1 MSMREIDQELV
12 ANASRLKLTFI
23 RDHMRELLENA
34 VSASMTPRE
43 TLKYFFE
50 QEVKQRDA
58 NRFRLWLM
66 AAHFP
71 VIKELST
78 FDAAFQPSLD
88 PGVFRELCT
97 LDWVSAGEN
106 VVLMGPP
113 GVGKTHIAI
122 GLGVEAVRKGLSVRF
137 YTAADLIEILR
148 KCEKDGTLEEKLK
161 EICKPKLLIIDEL
174 GFSPL
179 LPTEG
184 HLLFQLVNRRYEKK
198 SIIVT
203 SNRPPREWDLIFG
216 DTAAAQAVLDRLL
229 HHSIPLIIQGDSY
242 RLHECQLRRHLE
254 PTH

>member
-23 RDHMRELLENA
+23 RGHMRELLENA
-34 VSASMTPRE
+34 ASASMTPRE

-88 PGVFRELCT
+88 PGVSRELCT

-106 VVLMGPP
+106 VVLMGPRESEKRTSP
-113 GVGKTHIAI
+113 SALTLKRSEKAC
-122 GLGVEAVRKGLSVRF
+122 LSAF
-137 YTAADLIEILR
+137 IQ
-148 KCEKDGTLEEKLK
+148 
-161 EICKPKLLIIDEL
+161 
-174 GFSPL
+174 
-179 LPTEG
+179 LP
-184 HLLFQLVNRRYEKK
+184 
-198 SIIVT
+198 I
-203 SNRPPREWDLIFG
+203 
-216 DTAAAQAVLDRLL
+216 
-229 HHSIPLIIQGDSY
+229 
-242 RLHECQLRRHLE
+242 
-254 PTH
+254 

>member
-1 MSMREIDQELV
+1 MSKRAMDQEL
-12 ANASRLKLTFI
+12 AASASRLKLTFI
-23 RDHMRELLENA
+23 RDHMADLLENA
-34 VSASMTPRE
+34 VSAGMTPRE
-43 TLKYFFE
+43 TLKYFFD

-58 NRFRLWLM
+58 NRFHLWLM

-71 VIKELST
+71 VVKELST
-78 FDAAFQPSLD
+78 FDVSFQPCLD
-88 PGVFRELCT
+88 PGVFRELRG
-97 LDWVSAGEN
+97 LDWINSGEN

-122 GLGVEAVRKGLSVRF
+122 GLGVEALRKGISVRF
-137 YTAADLIEILR
+137 YTAAELVEILR
-148 KCEKDGTLEEKLK
+148 KAEREGALEEKLK
-161 EICKPKLLIIDEL
+161 DISKPKLLIIDEL

-216 DTAAAQAVLDRLL
+216 DSAAAQAVLDRLL
-229 HHSIPLIIQGDSY
+229 HHSIPISIQGDSY

-254 PTH
+254 LNN